1 LSAIGGRIVS
11 DRSMMCDD
19 AGMTARPAH
28 FVQTAPGEFLPTPN
42 ARSRWGDD
50 HLNGPALVGLAARVL
65 EERFGLDEFM
75 PARLTVDLFKAARGV
90 PTTIATRL
98 VREGRRVRNSEC
110 ELIQDGVTV
119 VKATMVQYRQSSAP
133 PGKEWSATM
142 DLPLPSDVDDSV
154 YLRVGSDDGGWSPV
168 IADHMNASRK
178 RFLNRAIDVVEGS
191 ANTPFMNA
199 VYAAEGTSMVT
210 HLGTAG
216 IGYIN
221 GDLTVALARLPVDEW
236 ICVQGDSRAVA
247 DGVSVG
253 AATLYDRAG
262 AFGTGM
268 VTAISNPAAQID
280 FSDEKSL
287 GVRPVAEGP

>member
-1 LSAIGGRIVS
+1 
-11 DRSMMCDD
+11 MMCDD
-19 AGMTARPAH
+19 ARMSTRPAH
-28 FVQTAPGEFLPTPN
+28 FIQEAPDLFVPTAN

-50 HLNGPALVGLAARVL
+50 HLNGPALVGLAARTL
-65 EERFGLDEFM
+65 ERQFGVAEFM
-75 PARLTVDLFKAARGV
+75 PARLTVDLFRAARGV
-90 PTTIATRL
+90 PTTTTCRL
-98 VREGRRVRNSEC
+98 RRDGRRVRNSEC

-119 VKATMVQYRQSSAP
+119 VRATMVQYRKTSAP
-133 PGKEWSATM
+133 RGEEWSATM
-142 DLPLPSDVDDSV
+142 DLPLPPDVDESV
-154 YLRVGSDDGGWSPV
+154 YLRVGSDSGGWSPA
-168 IADHMNASRK
+168 IADHMNTSRK
-178 RFLNRAIDVVEGS
+178 RFLNRAIDVVAGS

-236 ICVQGDSRAVA
+236 VCVQGDSRSVA

-280 FSDEKSL
+280 FADETSL

>member
-1 LSAIGGRIVS
+1 
-11 DRSMMCDD
+11 MMCDD
-19 AGMTARPAH
+19 AGMSARPAH
-28 FVQTAPGEFLPTPN
+28 FVQTAPDTFLPTPN

-50 HLNGPALVGLAARVL
+50 HLNGPALVGLAARAL

-90 PTTIATRL
+90 STTVTTRL
-98 VREGRRVRNSEC
+98 VRDGRRVRNSEC

-119 VKATMVQYRQSSAP
+119 VKATMVQYRRSSAP
-133 PGKEWSATM
+133 RGEEWSATM
-142 DLPLPSDVDDSV
+142 DLPLPPDVDDSV
-154 YLRVGSDDGGWSPV
+154 YLRVGSDDGGWSPA

-178 RFLNRAIDVVEGS
+178 RFLNRAIDVVEG
-191 ANTPFMNA
+191 APNTPFMNA

-280 FSDEKSL
+280 FADEKSF